1 MDSYAAGLIDGEGYI
16 GIIKDNSNHSYNIRV
31 QISMSDK
38 GKFALERMKD
48 KYGGSISKDNKATN
62 RVRQAYGWTVTGRK
76 AVELLRIIQPDSMV
90 KKEVI
95 NIALRYWN
103 LIEKA
108 NKKPNGQVEWTP
120 ELEAKASYYQG
131 LIKEKNR
138 RGPDP
143 VEFSDNPIAVCY
155 AGSWWKPEE
164 DEDGPVP
171 FDKRFPPHGLT
182 QNGKLYERPT
192 LERHTAENESLCL
205 LPTPTQTDYKR
216 DGSAPSSMRR
226 KSPAVTVVNAHF
238 PLLPTPNTMDHREV
252 RTGYQREKQLHRGD
266 FNSPRRSSMGNLRED
281 IVIARE
287 SESES
292 PYGRYAQ
299 AVERWSEEFRPAP
312 APTFINEKGQ
322 ERLDVKFAEWMMGL
336 PDGWVTDVPGL
347 SRAQQIKAIG
357 NGVVPQQAA
366 AALLLLKGI

>member
-1 MDSYAAGLIDGEGYI
+1 MQKQKA
-16 GIIKDNSNHSYNIRV
+16 
-31 QISMSDK
+31 
-38 GKFALERMKD
+38 
-48 KYGGSISKDNKATN
+48 KATWSKETD
-62 RVRQAYGWTVTGRK
+62 RWETLEPWGVYSVT
-76 AVELLRIIQPDSMV
+76 
-90 KKEVI
+90 
-95 NIALRYWN
+95 
-103 LIEKA
+103 
-108 NKKPNGQVEWTP
+108 
-120 ELEAKASYYQG
+120 
-131 LIKEKNR
+131 
-138 RGPDP
+138 
-143 VEFSDNPIAVCY
+143 
-155 AGSWWKPEE
+155 
-164 DEDGPVP
+164 
-171 FDKRFPPHGLT
+171 FPKSGTT

-192 LERHTAENESLCL
+192 LERHTAESESLCL
-205 LPTPTQTDYKR
+205 LPTPVASDYKR
-216 DGSAPSSMRR
+216 DGSGPAAMRR
-226 KSPAVTVVNAHF
+226 LSPSLTVAKAHF